1 MSAQRRIKNT
11 TDRRFPPSGKIYPLA
26 LQIWSICCSGVSAER
41 KTEPVVLEPMLVV
54 RQSN

>member
-1 MSAQRRIKNT
+1 MSAQRRIKNI
-11 TDRRFPPSGKIYPLA
+11 TDCRFPPSGKIYPLA